1 MFVSDCFQISR
12 IGWKRQMHI
21 LIAEDEARM
30 AQLLRSAFVE
40 EGHTV
45 AVAADG
51 VSAVEFAQ
59 ASQFDVIVLDV
70 MLPRL
75 DGLQVVRRLRELK
88 DQTPVLML
96 TARDTPSD
104 IVRALDGG
112 ADDYLTKPF
121 SFEILLARVRSVSRR
136 GRIPQAVCQTIGDLT
151 LNMSTREISRG
162 ERKISLTPR
171 EYSLLEFLMRHK
183 GRVVTR
189 QRMLEA
195 IWGFDA
201 DVEENTVEAF
211 IRLLRNKVEAPH
223 ESKLIHTVRG
233 VGYALRE
240 PEQ

>member
-1 MFVSDCFQISR
+1 
-12 IGWKRQMHI
+12 MHI
-21 LIAEDEARM
+21 LIAEDETRM
-30 AQLLRSAFVE
+30 AQLLRSALAE

-51 VSAVEFAQ
+51 VSAFEFAQ
-59 ASQFDVIVLDV
+59 AAKFDVIVLDV

-75 DGLQVVRRLRELK
+75 DGFEIVRRLRELK

-96 TARDTPSD
+96 TARDTPAD
-104 IVRALDGG
+104 IVRALDWG

-121 SFEILLARVRSVSRR
+121 SFEVLLARIRSVSRR
-136 GRIPQAVCQTIGDLT
+136 GQIPQAVCQELGDLT
-151 LNMSTREISRG
+151 LNTSTREISRAG
-162 ERKISLTPR
+162 RKISLTPR

-211 IRLLRNKVEAPH
+211 IRLLRNKIDVQH

-233 VGYALRE
+233 IGYTLRE
-240 PEQ
+240 PES

>member
-1 MFVSDCFQISR
+1 
-12 IGWKRQMHI
+12 MHI
-21 LIAEDEARM
+21 LIAEDETRM
-30 AQLLRSAFVE
+30 AQLLRSALAE

-45 AVAADG
+45 TVASDG
-51 VSAVEFAQ
+51 VSAVEFAR
-59 ASQFDVIVLDV
+59 AATFDVLVLDV

-75 DGLQVVRRLRELK
+75 DGFEIVRRLRELK

-96 TARDTPSD
+96 TARDTPAD
-104 IVRALDGG
+104 IVRALDAG

-121 SFEILLARVRSVSRR
+121 SFEVLLARIRSVSRR
-136 GRIPQAVCQTIGDLT
+136 GQIPQPVCQEIGDLV
-151 LNMSTREISRG
+151 LNTSTREISRAG
-162 ERKISLTPR
+162 RKISLTPR

-211 IRLLRNKVEAPH
+211 ISLLRNKIDVAH

-233 VGYALRE
+233 IGYTLRE
-240 PEQ
+240 QEP